1 MKLIFFYL
9 ILSINGYMLHYK
21 NFRNI
26 KTNIFLLNKKYFF
39 EKDDNS
45 TKISKRNNNPIKPK
59 PIIPIIKMESVNS
72 EENNSESEKDIKKII
87 KHIHEFV

>member
-9 ILSINGYMLHYK
+9 IVSINGYILQYK
-21 NFRNI
+21 NLRNL

-39 EKDDNS
+39 EKDDNY
-45 TKISKRNNNPIKPK
+45 TGISLRNNNPIKPK
-59 PIIPIIKMESVNS
+59 PIVPLIKIELVNS
-72 EENNSESEKDIKKII
+72 EENNSDSEKDIKKII

>member
-9 ILSINGYMLHYK
+9 IVSINGYILQYK
-21 NFRNI
+21 NPRST

-39 EKDDNS
+39 EKDDNF
-45 TKISKRNNNPIKPK
+45 TKISLRNNNPIKPK
-59 PIIPIIKMESVNS
+59 PIVPIIKMELVNS
-72 EENNSESEKDIKKII
+72 KENNNEFEKDIKKIT